1 MPKASQNPADALRA
15 VPPREFVQ
23 ARNALAAKLA
33 KDGKATEARDI
44 RRLPRPSPV
53 VWALNSTAVGRPRE
67 LNALVQAVDRLRR
80 AQLGRGELRAATE
93 RYRAAF
99 EPLVRNAAE
108 ALHDAGSPV
117 SPALERRIR
126 STLLAAITDRRSRA
140 DLATG
145 RLADE
150 HTEPGFSVLSQGP
163 IPAEFLRDQPAKAKP
178 AAVAVHNVTA
188 TRADQ
193 AAQLKVPS
201 SRRQRR
207 REGVEER
214 RRLQQAARVAR
225 QAARQAQREVGAL
238 SRDARQK
245 ERAAQVAENKVDA
258 VRRELQ
264 KVEQEAVARRAAAD
278 QARDAAAKAEERARS
293 STRRTD

>member
-33 KDGKATEARDI
+33 KDGQAIEARDI

-53 VWALNSTAVGRPRE
+53 VWALNRTAVGRPRE
-67 LNALVQAVDRLRR
+67 LNALVQAVDGLRR
-80 AQLGRGELRAATE
+80 AQLGQGELRAATE

-99 EPLVRNAAE
+99 EPLVRNATE
-108 ALHDAGSPV
+108 ALRDAGSAI

-126 STLLAAITDRRSRA
+126 STLLAATTDRRLRA

-145 RLADE
+145 RLVGE
-150 HTEPGFSVLSQGP
+150 HTEPGFAVLSQGP
-163 IPAEFLRDQPAKAKP
+163 IPAGFLRERPEKAKP
-178 AAVAVHNVTA
+178 APIHSIAA
-188 TRADQ
+188 TRADH

-201 SRRQRR
+201 TRGQRR

-214 RRLQQAARVAR
+214 RRLQQAARAAR
-225 QAARQAQREVGAL
+225 HAARQAQREVSAL
-238 SRDARQK
+238 SREARQK
-245 ERAAQVAENKVDA
+245 ELAAQVAENKVDA
-258 VRRELQ
+258 VRKELH
-264 KVEQEAVARRAAAD
+264 KIEQEAVGRRAAAD
-278 QARDAAAKAEERARS
+278 QARDAAGKAEERARS